1 FGGGPAPW
9 PGDPPWLRRFRKAR
23 ARIGGPPR
31 CRAGPRRRLPAPRAL
46 PIGRRDAAWP
56 AAVVAAGDSG
66 GGDAC
71 CVAAATA
78 LPAHPPS
85 TRTGPAP
92 ADSSAN
98 VSISRSAQAVL

>member
-1 FGGGPAPW
+1 MSAAP
-9 PGDPPWLRRFRKAR
+9 PSF
-23 ARIGGPPR
+23 
-31 CRAGPRRRLPAPRAL
+31 PRAL

-78 LPAHPPS
+78 LPAHPRS

-92 ADSSAN
+92 ADSSCER
-98 VSISRSAQAVL
+98 VHFPFSSSRFVRNITFFSFVSAQVVDSLGAMLSEKVNY